1 MSVEKSEAEL
11 ERKRD
16 QLEQAMLT
24 MRARIREA
32 TGGRSAA
39 LAWTLPLLA
48 ASIGVALAFG
58 IKRRR
63 KNRLSVE

>member
-1 MSVEKSEAEL
+1 MSVAKSQAEL

-16 QLEQAMLT
+16 QLEQAVSTL
-24 MRARIREA
+24 RARIGEA

-48 ASIGVALAFG
+48 ASIGLALAFG
-58 IKRRR
+58 IKSRR
-63 KNRLSVE
+63 KNRRSGD